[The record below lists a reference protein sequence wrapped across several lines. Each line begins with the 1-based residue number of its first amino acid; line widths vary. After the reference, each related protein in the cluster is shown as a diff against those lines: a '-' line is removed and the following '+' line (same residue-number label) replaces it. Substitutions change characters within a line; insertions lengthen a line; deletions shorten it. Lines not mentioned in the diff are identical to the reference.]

1 MGKQAFEEKLQRE
14 LNSLQSMIRKVEAR
28 QAAESDL
35 DRVHD
40 SGTLA
45 LLERR
50 RRMVED
56 RLNRLRHE
64 ENSRWVNFRDELE
77 NEWDDLVRAVTG
89 DPLSSPRA

>member
-1 MGKQAFEEKLQRE
+1 MVAGGMLALPPHP
-14 LNSLQSMIRKVEAR
+14 A
-28 QAAESDL
+28 
-35 DRVHD
+35 HD

-64 ENSRWVNFRDELE
+64 ENSRWVNLRDELE

-89 DPLSSPRA
+89 DPLSSPPRA